1 MLFTTLTLGCS
12 LEGALLCFVLI
23 SSITWQWLGAAV
35 LASFWARSKTSR
47 VQVAC
52 NWLSVESARGF
63 TLLHALWCTKLMLHR
78 AIWAEQRLANL
89 FVVIIAGVPCS
100 YQMVLSHLM
109 NLNFLSDIFPLIK
122 HLSQSPWI
130 VTLEKVFVRK
140 ESLKV
145 SHSDSCSEQNEPEIY
160 QSPVQVNFVLP
171 VSMDVE
177 QDRQGDPGAW
187 SFVMAEIPVLWN
199 KNSISLHYWKAIT
212 LQKLRY
218 KRIEIL
224 GGKEICCCGLK

>member
-63 TLLHALWCTKLMLHR
+63 TLLHALWCTKLMLHG

-89 FVVIIAGVPCS
+89 FVVIVAGVPCS
-100 YQMVLSHLM
+100 YQMVISHLM

-145 SHSDSCSEQNEPEIY
+145 SHSDNCSEQNEPEIY
-160 QSPVQVNFVLP
+160 QSPVQVNFVHLCIYGCRA
-171 VSMDVE
+171 
-177 QDRQGDPGAW
+177 RQRGRSGSLEFRDG
-187 SFVMAEIPVLWN
+187 WN
-199 KNSISLHYWKAIT
+199 SCA
-212 LQKLRY
+212 
-218 KRIEIL
+218 
-224 GGKEICCCGLK
+224 LK